1 MNDFEAPVL
10 QYKGALDENIA
21 RQLGEV
27 QAAIFLAKQFPRN
40 VEEAKTAIKA
50 ACKRKALAEEAIYL
64 YPRGKSLVSGPSIR
78 LAEVL
83 AQNWQNLDFGLKE
96 ISQRNNVAEVEA
108 YCWDMQT
115 NVRSRKVFSVELTRY
130 TKSGSYALTDSRD
143 KYEMVANQG
152 MRRVR
157 SCILAVIPG
166 DLIQAAVDECEKT
179 IVNLAGSTP
188 EEQAKELKGRI
199 LGLQKAFQ
207 DIGVTL
213 NMLEKRIDKPITE
226 FDVSDFA
233 LLIKIYRTIKDGVG
247 EIKDYF
253 TMVEPVTAKEAKD
266 LQAKLEAARGN
277 GKSKKGQKE
286 PQKEEAAEEE
296 TSQPPAQPELFELDI
311 IAICQEIRTLAQA
324 KGNKIKG
331 KMAENLEEWLKAEA
345 AASSPDELDEKTA
358 REWLVLLR
366 NL

>member
-1 MNDFEAPVL
+1 MNQENAPVL

-27 QAAIFLAKQFPRN
+27 QAAIFLAKQFPRD
-40 VEEAKTAIKA
+40 VEQAKTAIKA
-50 ACKRKALAEEAIYL
+50 ACKRKALAEEAVYL

-96 ISQRNNVAEVEA
+96 ISQRDGVAEVEA

-130 TKSGSYALTDSRD
+130 TKKGSYNLTDSRD
-143 KYEMVANQG
+143 KYEMIANNG

-157 SCILAVIPG
+157 ACIMAVIPG
-166 DLIQAAVDECEKT
+166 DVIDDAVKECERT
-179 IVNLAGSTP
+179 VVNLVGDTP
-188 EEQAKELKGRI
+188 EKVKKELSERI
-199 LGLQKAFQ
+199 LKLQKAFQ
-207 DIGVTL
+207 EIGVTK
-213 NMLEKRIDKPITE
+213 NMLEIRIDKSLKQ

-233 LLIKIYRTIKDGVG
+233 LLTKIYRTIKDGIG
-247 EIKDYF
+247 EIGQYF
-253 TMVEPVTAKEAKD
+253 TIVEPVTKKEAKD

-277 GKSKKGQKE
+277 GKNRQAQTE
-286 PQKEEAAEEE
+286 TPEETPAAEEAG
-296 TSQPPAQPELFELDI
+296 QPEAQPELFKMDTIDL
-311 IAICQEIRTLAQA
+311 CNEIRHNARA
-324 KGNKIKG
+324 KAKKIKG
-331 KMAENLEEWLKAEA
+331 DLKKRLDEWIGKERA
-345 AASSPDELDEKTA
+345 AASPDDLDEREA
-358 REWLVLLR
+358 REWITILR